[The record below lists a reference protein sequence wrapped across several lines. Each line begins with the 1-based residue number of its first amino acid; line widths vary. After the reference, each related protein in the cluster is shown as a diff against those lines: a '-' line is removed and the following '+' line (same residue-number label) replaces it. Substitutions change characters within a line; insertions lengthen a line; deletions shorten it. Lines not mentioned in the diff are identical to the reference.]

1 MHPNWVR
8 PRCRRSKKPH
18 RSVKAGQMWAEVE
31 EPGGEGL
38 EPSGSLPLQAWPE
51 FTQRLHGF
59 LALLDLL
66 GHHPADPHEALCDGA
81 GRLGQALF
89 GSFPRSTEEEEECQQ
104 KPGSRK
110 PRIQTR
116 SHLLIYRISMFFKWS
131 YLTVAK
137 DSP

>member
-1 MHPNWVR
+1 MRAVHPNWVR
-8 PRCRRSKKPH
+8 PRCHRSEKPH

-31 EPGGEGL
+31 EPRGEGQEPRGEGL
-38 EPSGSLPLQAWPE
+38 EPSGSLPLQAWPD

-89 GSFPRSTEEEEECQQ
+89 GSFPRSTE
-104 KPGSRK
+104 
-110 PRIQTR
+110 
-116 SHLLIYRISMFFKWS
+116 
-131 YLTVAK
+131 
-137 DSP
+137 